1 MRKTFIAIA
10 AAAVLMPASGWA
22 APPFTT
28 PLEPRSESG
37 LPLQIFGETLEDLVS
52 LVSLGRKA
60 TAATASPQQ
69 SIWLTLSLH
78 QKRSSSSVI
87 TLPTRTQS
95 WTRAAA

>member
-37 LPLQIFGETLEDLVS
+37 SRSKFPGKR
-52 LVSLGRKA
+52 GG
-60 TAATASPQQ
+60 
-69 SIWLTLSLH
+69 LSVP
-78 QKRSSSSVI
+78 R
-87 TLPTRTQS
+87 
-95 WTRAAA
+95 

>member
-52 LVSLGRKA
+52 SLGRKA
-60 TAATASPQQ
+60 TAATALPQQ

-78 QKRSSSSVI
+78 QREAP
-87 TLPTRTQS
+87 LL
-95 WTRAAA
+95 